1 MVYLNPE
8 AMDQA
13 RLLYLFQRYVDDTC
27 SDAEKQ
33 ELMQTLAQPASDEAI
48 QALMDKL
55 WEELPEHGKL
65 SAEKTERILERILP
79 ASDHRFAQPLQK
91 QRALFSTWM
100 KVAAAVTLALLAG
113 AAWYGRTSLKDESP
127 LIAQASQPSATE
139 HQFLKLPDGSTVV
152 LNAGS
157 HLEYP
162 ASFEGMGHREVLLR
176 GEGYFDIKHDVSK
189 PFIVRTGKLTTT
201 VLGTAFNIKAYD
213 EQDSIV
219 VTVTRGKVQV
229 NDDDRTLGVI
239 TPNQQIT
246 FRKLG
251 RQSYQ
256 RNVNSNAAIAWK
268 ASDIFF
274 DDITLEEAAA
284 QLEERFH
291 VTIRFENE
299 KTRHCRFTATF
310 LHGED
315 LDQILQIICEFNGA
329 NYLRDAAGNMLIK
342 GDGC

>member
-1 MVYLNPE
+1 
-8 AMDQA
+8 MDQA

-33 ELMQTLAQPASDEAI
+33 ELMQTLAQPASDEAL

-55 WEELPEHGKL
+55 WEELPDGKL
-65 SAEKTERILERILP
+65 SAEKTERILESILP
-79 ASDHRFAQPLQK
+79 ASHPRFAQPLQK
-91 QRALFSTWM
+91 QRTLFGPWM
-100 KVAAAVTLALLAG
+100 KVAAAVTMALLAG
-113 AAWYGRTSLKDESP
+113 AVWYGKTSLKNESQP
-127 LIAQASQPSATE
+127 IAQASSPSASE
-139 HQFLKLPDGSTVV
+139 HQFVKLPDGSTVV

-162 ASFEGMGHREVLLR
+162 SSFEGMGRREVLLR
-176 GEGYFDIKHDVSK
+176 GEGYFDIKHDASK
-189 PFIVRTGKLTTT
+189 PFIVRTGNLTTT

-213 EQDSIV
+213 DEENIT

-229 NDDDRTLGVI
+229 SDEGRTLGVI

-246 FRKLG
+246 FDKLD
-251 RQSYQ
+251 RQSQQ
-256 RNVNSNAAIAWK
+256 RSVDSNHAIAWK
-268 ASDIFF
+268 SHDIFF
-274 DDITLEEAAA
+274 DDITLQEAAA

-291 VTIRFENE
+291 VGIRFENE

-310 LHGED
+310 LNGED
-315 LDQILQIICEFNGA
+315 LDQILHIICEFNGA
-329 NYLRDAAGNMLIK
+329 NYVRDAAGNMLIK

>member
-1 MVYLNPE
+1 
-8 AMDQA
+8 MDQA
-13 RLLYLFQRYVDDTC
+13 RLLYLFQRYVDNTC
-27 SDAEKQ
+27 SDAEKN
-33 ELMQTLAQPASDEAI
+33 ELMQTLAQPASDEAL

-55 WEELPEHGKL
+55 WEELPENGKL
-65 SAEKTERILERILP
+65 SQEKTERILERIHP
-79 ASDHRFAQPLQK
+79 RFAQPLQK
-91 QRALFSTWM
+91 QRSLFSPWI

-113 AAWYGRTSLKDESP
+113 AIWYGRSLKNESSY
-127 LIAQASQPSATE
+127 IAQASQPSASE

-162 ASFEGMGHREVLLR
+162 ASFDGMRRREVLLR
-176 GEGYFDIKHDVSK
+176 GEGYFDIKHDASK

-213 EQDSIV
+213 EQDSII

-229 NDDDRTLGVI
+229 NDEGRRLGVI

-246 FRKLG
+246 FHKLG

-256 RNVNSNAAIAWK
+256 RTVDSNAAIAWK

-284 QLEERFH
+284 QLEARFH
-291 VTIRFENE
+291 VSIRFENE

-315 LDQILQIICEFNGA
+315 LDQILQIICEFNDA
-329 NYLRDAAGNMLIK
+329 NYVREAAGNLLIK
-342 GDGC
+342 GNGC

>member
-1 MVYLNPE
+1 
-8 AMDQA
+8 
-13 RLLYLFQRYVDDTC
+13 
-27 SDAEKQ
+27 
-33 ELMQTLAQPASDEAI
+33 MQTLAQPASDEAL

-55 WEELPEHGKL
+55 WEELPENGKL
-65 SAEKTERILERILP
+65 SAEKTERILEHILP
-79 ASDHRFAQPLQK
+79 ASRSRVVQPLQK
-91 QRALFSTWM
+91 QRTFLSPWM
-100 KVAAAVTLALLAG
+100 KVAAAVALALLAG
-113 AAWYGRTSLKDESP
+113 AIWYGNTSLKKESSP
-127 LIAQASQPSATE
+127 IAQTSEPSASE

-162 ASFEGMGHREVLLR
+162 SSFEGMGHREVLLR
-176 GEGYFDIKHDVSK
+176 GEGYFDIKHDASK
-189 PFIVRTGKLTTT
+189 PFVVRTGNLTTT

-213 EQDSIV
+213 DEKNIT

-229 NDDDRTLGVI
+229 SDEGRTLGVI
-239 TPNQQIT
+239 TPNQEIT
-246 FRKLG
+246 FDKLD
-251 RQSYQ
+251 RQSQQ
-256 RNVNSNAAIAWK
+256 RSVDSNNAIAWK
-268 ASDIFF
+268 SHDIFF
-274 DDITLEEAAA
+274 DDITLQEAAA

-329 NYLRDAAGNMLIK
+329 NYARDAGGNLLIK